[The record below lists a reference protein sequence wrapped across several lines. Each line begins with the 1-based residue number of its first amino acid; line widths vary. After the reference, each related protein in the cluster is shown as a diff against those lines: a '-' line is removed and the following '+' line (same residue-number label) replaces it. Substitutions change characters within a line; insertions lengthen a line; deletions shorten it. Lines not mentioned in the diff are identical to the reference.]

1 MHTALD
7 GRLNAFAALLRD
19 SVARQDAQLAGR
31 CEDLDERFQA
41 GVARCREHQRLLSEA
56 VRLNEHEAAREL
68 KAQAA
73 DPSSALRAGERALT
87 RRCSSRPP

>member
-1 MHTALD
+1 MHSALD
-7 GRLNAFAALLRD
+7 GRLNAFAALRRD

-56 VRLNEHEAAREL
+56 VRLNEHEAAR
-68 KAQAA
+68 
-73 DPSSALRAGERALT
+73 
-87 RRCSSRPP
+87 